1 MAKIQVNGKKTTV
14 KANSSINDI
23 LKKYKIN
30 GKKVAVELNGKIIP
44 KNNYQNKVVKSN
56 DRLEIVQFI
65 GGG

>member
-14 KANSSINDI
+14 KANSSINDM

-30 GKKVAVELNGKIIP
+30 SKKVAVELNGKIIP
-44 KNNYQNKVVKSN
+44 KSSYKNKVIKS
-56 DRLEIVQFI
+56 DDKLEIVQFI